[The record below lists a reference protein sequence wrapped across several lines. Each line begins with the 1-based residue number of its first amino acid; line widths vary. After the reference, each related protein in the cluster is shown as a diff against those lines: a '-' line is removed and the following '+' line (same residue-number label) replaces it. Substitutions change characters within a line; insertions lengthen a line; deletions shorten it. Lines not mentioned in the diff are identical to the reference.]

1 MKKSLLIVGL
11 LAILASTAL
20 AQGPFLTAS
29 IPFEF
34 VIAGKAFPAG
44 DYDFKMAGPDDRFVQ
59 MTNHKNGAVV
69 ASIMP
74 ITRIAAEKHQPAG
87 TGRISFDV
95 REGKRFIEAV
105 WPASGDG
112 YLLHAVKG
120 EHSHEI
126 VPVKQ

>member
-34 VIAGKAFPAG
+34 IVAGKTFPAG
-44 DYDFKMAGPDDRFVQ
+44 DYDFKVAGPEDHFVQ
-59 MTNHKNGAVV
+59 MTSHKTGAMV
-69 ASIMP
+69 ASIVP
-74 ITRIAAEKHQPAG
+74 ITRIAADKDQTG
-87 TGRISFDV
+87 NGRISFDL
-95 REGKRFIEAV
+95 RDGKRFVEAV

-120 EHSHEI
+120 EHTHEI
-126 VPVKQ
+126 VRVKQ